1 MSNQKPFKKMT
12 LDTSNAQ
19 KPEETAKEE
28 VTRVYKD
35 QNYETKKALAFK
47 TDADKP
53 KLA

>member
-1 MSNQKPFKKMT
+1 MSNQKPLKKMT
-12 LDTSNAQ
+12 LDTSNVE
-19 KPEETAKEE
+19 KPKATTTDE

>member
-1 MSNQKPFKKMT
+1 MSNQKPLKKMT
-12 LDTSNAQ
+12 LDTSNVE
-19 KPEETAKEE
+19 KSTATEE